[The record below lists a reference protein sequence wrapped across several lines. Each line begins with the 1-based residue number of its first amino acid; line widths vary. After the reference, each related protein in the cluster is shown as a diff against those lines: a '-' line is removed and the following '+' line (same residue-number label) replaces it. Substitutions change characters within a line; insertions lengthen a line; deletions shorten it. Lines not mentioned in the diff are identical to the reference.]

1 MFGLSPPASRAALRF
16 VTGTFAVCACFV
28 LAGMTST
35 PTATPSN
42 PHAVFA
48 SDATLAATLAE
59 IDALGLDDH
68 EEARKLFNAVY
79 GCAHCH
85 GTDAVGSEYT
95 TDLRYA
101 TERHG
106 DDVAEVVETTIR
118 EGRDGTAM
126 PQWGPVIPDER
137 IEKLKAFILSVQF
150 DPDS

>member
-1 MFGLSPPASRAALRF
+1 
-16 VTGTFAVCACFV
+16 VTGTLAVCACFV

-35 PTATPSN
+35 PTPSN
-42 PHAVFA
+42 PHA
-48 SDATLAATLAE
+48 TLASEAALAE

-85 GTDAVGSEYT
+85 GTDAVGSEYK

-106 DDVAEVVETTIR
+106 DDVAEVIETTIR
-118 EGRDGTAM
+118 NGRDGTAM

-137 IEKLKAFILSVQF
+137 IEKLKAFILSVQI